1 MERWNGIVE
10 RWNSEIVEWWD
21 ELNLL
26 NCCKL
31 ARAGGGMCVW
41 KCRGCTLSTSDTGDF
56 LSQRPFTYL
65 SSLLHTVVF
74 KSSNIDTL
82 ILIIIIQIHSKHLG

>member
-1 MERWNGIVE
+1 MEPWNGIVE
-10 RWNSEIVEWWD
+10 RWNSGIVEWWD
-21 ELNLL
+21 ELNLF

-41 KCRGCTLSTSDTGDF
+41 KCRGCTLSTSDTIF

-65 SSLLHTVVF
+65 SLT
-74 KSSNIDTL
+74 IA
-82 ILIIIIQIHSKHLG
+82 HSGI